1 MSKLPDELADLTLL
15 QNLDISFNSFITLPP
30 VVFKMKK
37 LKEMKASD
45 NQIIGQCYMT
55 FQF

>member
-1 MSKLPDELADLTLL
+1 MSKLPDELADLSLL

-37 LKEMKASD
+37 LRELKASD
-45 NQIIGQCYMT
+45 NQIIG
-55 FQF
+55 